1 VAAIGSHSMGIL
13 RLAPSRRIKT
23 TRTTADTSTS
33 RPKNAPMHVEKR
45 REQSA
50 GASDKMYGKH
60 PIWHI
65 VPETA
70 GGLKPVKYE
79 NR

>member
-1 VAAIGSHSMGIL
+1 
-13 RLAPSRRIKT
+13 
-23 TRTTADTSTS
+23 
-33 RPKNAPMHVEKR
+33 MHVEKR